1 MIRKDLH
8 HLEELEDQIGFSAVV
23 SFDGM
28 VWNEF
33 YGDEGAVVGIWVRGS
48 NLRGYFDCLSQH
60 LDHEKEEILVAGR
73 FYSTE

>member
-1 MIRKDLH
+1 MDKSIGCIFYEILEQLIRKDLH

-33 YGDEGAVVGIWVRGS
+33 YGDE
-48 NLRGYFDCLSQH
+48 
-60 LDHEKEEILVAGR
+60 
-73 FYSTE
+73 